1 MDGIP
6 EHLNEIISF
15 GLWMR
20 KEGYRESTCYYAVRV
35 LKRLDRRVNILEPEA
50 VKRFLANSGWSE
62 GGKERVVEDLD
73 RFYRYK
79 EIKWTRP
86 RYEAVDVLPHIP
98 KEAEVNDLVSG
109 LPALTGTFCMLLK
122 ETGCRPGEAWL
133 AEWTHLDVERNT
145 IIIRAEKKSRSR
157 ELRLTNNLLG
167 RLNLLPKD
175 RKYVFHDGSKEPIKG
190 LGDFTRTFQK
200 QRKRLAA
207 KLANPRLQL
216 ISLRTLRHYKGTMEY
231 HRTRDIVH
239 VQKLL
244 GHRSIS
250 NTLRY
255 VRLINFPDDEYS
267 SKVAKTVKEAQE
279 LVEAGF
285 EFVCD
290 VEGYKLFRKRK

>member
-1 MDGIP
+1 
-6 EHLNEIISF
+6 
-15 GLWMR
+15 MR

-50 VKRFLANSGWSE
+50 VKRFLANSAWSE

-73 RFYRYK
+73 LLYNYK
-79 EIKWTRP
+79 GIKWARP
-86 RYEAVDVLPHIP
+86 RYEAVDILPHIP
-98 KEAEVNDLVSG
+98 KEADVNELISG
-109 LPALTGTFCMLLK
+109 LAGITGTFCMLLK

-133 AEWTHLDVERNT
+133 TEWTHVDFERNT
-145 IIIRAEKKSRSR
+145 VVIRAEKKSRSR
-157 ELRLTNNLLG
+157 ELRLTSNLLS
-167 RLNLLPKD
+167 RLNLLPKN
-175 RKYVFHDGSKEPIKG
+175 RKYIFHDGNKDPIKG
-190 LGDFTRTFQK
+190 LQDFTRTFQK
-200 QRKRLAA
+200 QRKRLSD
-207 KLANPRLQL
+207 KLANPKLQL

-231 HRTRDIVH
+231 HRTRDIVY

-255 VRLINFPDDEYS
+255 VRLINLPEDEFV

-279 LVEAGF
+279 LIESGF
-285 EFVCD
+285 DYVTD